1 MKWSSKTPLPVTR
14 NRSIAKLLFLLLLA
28 SCSAEQTPDQQR
40 YVFNIPANLNRPMPV
55 SEHNPTTDAGVLLG
69 EKLFYDPRLSA
80 NNLVSCATCH
90 QPDKAFSDGLALSD
104 RGVSHEPLLR
114 HVPQLTNVAW
124 YEGYFWDGGAKNL
137 ESLVFGPLTHPDEMG
152 QDLREIVKELGD
164 DPAYPRLFREAFG
177 QDTIHTAFV
186 ARALAQYMRTFISA
200 DSRYDRYIRGEG
212 ETLTPFE
219 LEGMRLVKEKCAACH
234 AFEPGEAD
242 FFTDFAY
249 HNNGLDAQYPAG
261 EEGLY
266 KGRYR
271 VSLDS
276 ADIGAY
282 KTPTLRNL
290 PQSAP
295 YMHDGRMTTMKAVL
309 DHYESGIKV
318 SPYLDTLLITEDG
331 RPGIPMTASEKEA
344 ILAFLHTLEDAS
356 AFRSSYP

>member
-1 MKWSSKTPLPVTR
+1 
-14 NRSIAKLLFLLLLA
+14 
-28 SCSAEQTPDQQR
+28 
-40 YVFNIPANLNRPMPV
+40 
-55 SEHNPTTDAGVLLG
+55 
-69 EKLFYDPRLSA
+69 LSA

-104 RGVSHEPLLR
+104 RGVSKQSLLR

-152 QDLREIVKELGD
+152 QDLREVVKELGD
-164 DPAYPRLFREAFG
+164 DPAYPQLFRQAFG
-177 QDTIHTAFV
+177 RDTIHTAFV

-200 DSRYDRYIRGEG
+200 NSRYDHYIRDEG
-212 ETLTPFE
+212 EVLTPFE

-234 AFEPGEAD
+234 AFKPGQAD

-249 HNNGLDAQYPAG
+249 HNNGLDAQYPEG
-261 EEGLY
+261 EEGLF
-266 KGRYR
+266 KGRFR

-276 ADIGAY
+276 AQMGAY

-295 YMHDGRMTTMKAVL
+295 YMHDGRMPTLKAVL
-309 DHYESGIKV
+309 DHYASGV
-318 SPYLDTLLITEDG
+318 QMSPYVDTLLIDEAG
-331 RPGIPMTASEKEA
+331 RPGIPMTAREKEA
-344 ILAFLHTLEDAS
+344 ILAFLHTLADTTTLRS
-356 AFRSSYP
+356 AYR